1 MFQIINR
8 NYIKKFLVAVKLF
21 NKLEV
26 EGEHIYL
33 YLYTYVS
40 PKLTT
45 SIVGLFY
52 VRLLVFLKLR
62 ASFRKVIQ

>member
-33 YLYTYVS
+33 YLYMY
-40 PKLTT
+40 
-45 SIVGLFY
+45 
-52 VRLLVFLKLR
+52 R
-62 ASFRKVIQ
+62 QN